1 MCKSHL
7 MIAIY
12 SEWRP
17 LLFTCLLWARPFIF
31 EKSGRG
37 GGGLAK
43 TEKKIMH
50 KKRRRTSS
58 YTTKH
63 GKEWEDFMQVP
74 PPLDKPILLRL
85 PNLCESA
92 MKRFPG

>member
-1 MCKSHL
+1 MASL
-7 MIAIY
+7 VVYMFAMGQAIY
-12 SEWRP
+12 FREERV
-17 LLFTCLLWARPFIF
+17 
-31 EKSGRG
+31 GG

-85 PNLCESA
+85 PNLRESA